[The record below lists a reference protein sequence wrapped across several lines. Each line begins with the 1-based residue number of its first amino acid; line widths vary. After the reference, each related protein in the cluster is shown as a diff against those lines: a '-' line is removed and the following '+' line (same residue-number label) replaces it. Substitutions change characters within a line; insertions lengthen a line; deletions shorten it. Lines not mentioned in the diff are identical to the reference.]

1 MGRFPPSQIVL
12 LAFGCSLI
20 LASVFL
26 DRIAGR
32 WENFLYP
39 NAVHWQ
45 NLRIVPSRNQRIV
58 VPGED
63 VLVVKDADARLTLF
77 RRADDKLT
85 PQSMVQE
92 LCRRDGCIRSTIS
105 NAEEDRA
112 VATYRMRGASMQIVL
127 MRLGG
132 GALWVEYKGSPEGL
146 AGFDK
151 LIESVSAQLAERR
164 AAAPG

>member
-1 MGRFPPSQIVL
+1 MGRFPPLQIAL

-26 DRIAGR
+26 DNLARR
-32 WENFLYP
+32 WEDFLYP

-45 NLRIVPSRNQRIV
+45 NLRIVPSENQSIV
-58 VPGED
+58 VPAED
-63 VLVVKDADARLTLF
+63 ILVVKDADARLTLF
-77 RRADDKLT
+77 RRPDDELT
-85 PQSMVQE
+85 PQSMVKD
-92 LCRRDGCIRSTIS
+92 LCRRDGCIRSTTS
-105 NAEEDRA
+105 TDNDDRA
-112 VATYRMRGASMQIVL
+112 VATYKMRGASMQIVL

-151 LIESVSAQLAERR
+151 LLESVSAQLAEQK
-164 AAAPG
+164 ADASG

>member
-1 MGRFPPSQIVL
+1 MGRFPPLQIAL

-26 DRIAGR
+26 ERIAEG
-32 WENFLYP
+32 WENYLYP

-45 NLRIVPSRNQRIV
+45 NLRIVPTENQKIV
-58 VPGED
+58 VPRED
-63 VLVVKDADARLTLF
+63 TLVVKDAGALLTLF

-85 PQSMVQE
+85 PHSMVKE
-92 LCRRDGCIRSTIS
+92 LCRRDGCIRSTI
-105 NAEEDRA
+105 AADEDRA
-112 VATYRMRGASMQIVL
+112 VATYKMRGTSMQIVL

-132 GALWVEYKGSPEGL
+132 GEVWIEYKGTPEGL

-151 LIESVSAQLAERR
+151 LIESVSTQLAERR
-164 AAAPG
+164 NGNPG